1 MLILRMAIIIII
13 LIVII
18 MLGMLK
24 VIGWSLF
31 QGAESKM
38 HQRGGRMEGAIVEG
52 GGGQG
57 VGEVEEEQEGG
68 DPDRGAG
75 A

>member
-1 MLILRMAIIIII
+1 MIILGMAMIMII
-13 LIVII
+13 LIV
-18 MLGMLK
+18 MLGMVK
-24 VIGWSLF
+24 VIDWSLF

-38 HQRGGRMEGAIVEG
+38 HQRGGRMEGAVVEG

-57 VGEVEEEQEGG
+57 VGELEEEQEGG
-68 DPDRGAG
+68 DEDRGAG

>member
-1 MLILRMAIIIII
+1 MII

-18 MLGMLK
+18 MLLGMVK
-24 VIGWSLF
+24 VIDWSLF

-52 GGGQG
+52 GGQG
-57 VGEVEEEQEGG
+57 VGGVEEEQEGG

>member
-1 MLILRMAIIIII
+1 MIISGMAMIMIIS
-13 LIVII
+13 IVII
-18 MLGMLK
+18 MMLGMVK
-24 VIGWSLF
+24 VIDWSLF

-52 GGGQG
+52 GGQG
-57 VGEVEEEQEGG
+57 VGGLEEEQE
-68 DPDRGAG
+68 DRDRGAG

>member
-1 MLILRMAIIIII
+1 MIILGMAMIMII
-13 LIVII
+13 LIV
-18 MLGMLK
+18 MLGMVK
-24 VIGWSLF
+24 VIDWSLF

-38 HQRGGRMEGAIVEG
+38 HQRGGRMEGAVVEG

-57 VGEVEEEQEGG
+57 VGELEEEQEGG
-68 DPDRGAG
+68 DQDRGAG